1 MSGTM
6 KTLLYVLVILL
17 VVYLVIKLFSK
28 KTKLKLSSFQEGNIE
43 KVISASELDNIGN
56 SMDYTYS
63 LWFYVDDWNYKYGVE
78 KILWTRDDNS
88 NQPSPS
94 VSLGDMENNITIS
107 VACYPNNQSQQ
118 QGDEQDAEQDG
129 GEFEQGPGRD
139 PAYWR
144 GDRVG
149 RQARR
154 QARRQSRRQARRE
167 EDTSILHKCTVNNF
181 HLQKWVNLI
190 VSMQGETLDVYL
202 DGKLIKT
209 CVLEGVPKV
218 RADSNVRLTP
228 NGGFKGWTSNFQYLN
243 KSVNPREAYNIYR
256 KGYSGGGLGN
266 AFNKY
271 QLRVEVLKN
280 NEVAVGVKI

>member
-6 KTLLYVLVILL
+6 MTLLYVLVILL

-28 KTKLKLSSFQEGNIE
+28 NKKVKLSSLQDGNIE

-94 VSLGDMENNITIS
+94 VSLGHMENNITIS

-118 QGDEQDAEQDG
+118 QG
-129 GEFEQGPGRD
+129 
-139 PAYWR
+139 
-144 GDRVG
+144 V
-149 RQARR
+149 
-154 QARRQSRRQARRE
+154 E

-243 KSVNPREAYNIYR
+243 KAVNPREAYNIYR

-280 NEVAVGVKI
+280 NEVALGVKI